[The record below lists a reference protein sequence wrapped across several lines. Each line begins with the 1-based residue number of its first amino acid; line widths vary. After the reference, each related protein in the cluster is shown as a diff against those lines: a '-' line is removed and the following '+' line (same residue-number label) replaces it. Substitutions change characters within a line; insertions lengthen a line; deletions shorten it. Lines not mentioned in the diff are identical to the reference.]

1 MQTNGIVFNIQK
13 FSIHDGPGIRT
24 TVFLK
29 GCPLRCKWCANP
41 ESQLNKIQIL
51 YDKEKCAH
59 CSTCIHVC
67 PNHALSMTDD
77 HLIKT
82 NPSNCAG
89 CLQCVKNCPAKALS
103 YEGELKSVD
112 EVVNVCLQDIDFYEE
127 SGGGVTISGGE
138 GMVQPDFVKAL
149 LSKLKEHQIHTAI
162 ETTGYIKESIFRELA
177 PMFDL
182 LLFDV
187 KHYDSNKH
195 YEGTHVHNEQIIQ
208 NLTWAISHEIEVLP
222 RIPVIPGFNDSF
234 HDAKGIAA
242 LLNQTG
248 AKKVQ
253 LLPFHQ
259 FGENKYHLLG
269 KTYAYENVKAL
280 HPEDLAE
287 YQQVF
292 LDAGLECF
300 F

>member
-1 MQTNGIVFNIQK
+1 MGTTRGIIFNIQH

-29 GCPLRCKWCANP
+29 GCPLRCPWCSNP
-41 ESQLNKIQIL
+41 ESQRMNPEPMLDAVTKAPGTTGQ
-51 YDKEKCAH
+51 EK
-59 CSTCIHVC
+59 T
-67 PNHALSMTDD
+67 
-77 HLIKT
+77 
-82 NPSNCAG
+82 
-89 CLQCVKNCPAKALS
+89 
-103 YEGELKSVD
+103 VD
-112 EVVNVCLQDIDFYEE
+112 EIIDEVMKDIDFYEE

-149 LSKLKEHQIHTAI
+149 LAKLKEHKIHTAI
-162 ETTGYIKESIFRELA
+162 ETTGYIKKEIFRELA

-187 KHYDSNKH
+187 KHYDSDEH
-195 YEGTHVHNEQIIQ
+195 YEGTHVHNELIIE
-208 NLTWAISHEIEVLP
+208 NLAWAISQGIEVLP
-222 RIPVIPGFNDSF
+222 RIPVIPDFNDSLD
-234 HDAKGIAA
+234 DAKGIAA
-242 LLNQTG
+242 LLNQVG

-269 KTYAYENVKAL
+269 KTYSYENVKAL
-280 HPEDLAE
+280 HPEDLTD
-287 YQQVF
+287 YQRIF
-292 LDAGLECF
+292 LDVGIDCF

>member
-1 MQTNGIVFNIQK
+1 MQTKGIVFNIQK

-41 ESQLNKIQIL
+41 ESQLSQVQIL
-51 YDKEKCAH
+51 YDKKKCAH
-59 CSTCIHVC
+59 CQTCIHVC
-67 PNHALSMTDD
+67 PNHAISVVDDD
-77 HLIKT
+77 HIT
-82 NPSNCAG
+82 VNPSNCNG
-89 CLQCVKNCPAKALS
+89 CLSCVKNCPTKALS
-103 YEGELKSVD
+103 FEGEIKTVD
-112 EVVNVCLQDIDFYEE
+112 EVVKTCLQDLDFYEE

-138 GMVQPDFVKAL
+138 GMIQPDFVKNL

-162 ETTGYIKESIFRELA
+162 ETTGYINEKLFKELA

-187 KHYDSNKH
+187 KHYDSEKH
-195 YEGTHVHNEQIIQ
+195 YEGTHVHNELIIK
-208 NLTWAISHEIEVLP
+208 NLAWAIEHGIDVLP
-222 RIPVIPGFNDSF
+222 RIPVIPGFNDSLD
-234 HDAKGIAA
+234 DAKGIAN
-242 LLNQTG
+242 LLNKVN

-280 HPEDLAE
+280 HPEDLIE
-287 YQQVF
+287 YQNEF
-292 LDAGLECF
+292 LNAGIECIF
-300 F
+300 